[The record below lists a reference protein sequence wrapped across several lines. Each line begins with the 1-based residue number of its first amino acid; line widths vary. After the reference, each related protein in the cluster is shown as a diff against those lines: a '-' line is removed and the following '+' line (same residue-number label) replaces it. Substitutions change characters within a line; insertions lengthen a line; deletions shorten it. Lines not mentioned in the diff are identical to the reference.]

1 MSKPVKLMGDSTIT
15 STVPRKSIEAI
26 VTDPMCIKVS
36 RVLLHQATHVPGGGT
51 ETTLSETRTP
61 GLTLDYHPIYGVVI
75 QNKGQ
80 KALIPLANVVIAYE

>member
-1 MSKPVKLMGDSTIT
+1 MALI
-15 STVPRKSIEAI
+15 A
-26 VTDPMCIKVS
+26 TDPMCIKVS

-61 GLTLDYHPIYGVVI
+61 GLTLDYHPIYGVVT
-75 QNKGQ
+75 QNKGM